1 MSPTWAISPPGI
13 SIPARSAPL
22 RRPTPIAPQTSGSAS
37 RQRMKSSIAIGSAP
51 TQIRSLTFIAMQSMP
66 IVVKSPSRSATSI
79 FVPTPSV
86 PNATPVRSSILS
98 TLA

>member
-1 MSPTWAISPPGI
+1 
-13 SIPARSAPL
+13 
-22 RRPTPIAPQTSGSAS
+22 
-37 RQRMKSSIAIGSAP
+37 MKSSIAIGSAP

-86 PNATPVRSSILS
+86 PKATPVRSSILS